1 MITVG
6 FPPIKAGTR
15 VVIRGTDPVV
25 VTVTQS
31 SQGGSTPVTTVRTPP
46 AVSGGIVVQNGV
58 ATVVVIVTQFSQGG
72 DSSVFPG
79 AYG

>member
-1 MITVG
+1 MITVV
-6 FPPIKAGTR
+6 FPPVQVGTS
-15 VVIRGTDPVV
+15 VVIRGIDPVV

-31 SQGGSTPVTTVRTPP
+31 SQGRDTPVTTVRTSPT
-46 AVSGGIVVQNGV
+46 VSGGIVVQNGV

-72 DSSVFPG
+72 DSSAFPG